1 VGDRAGIRWSA
12 IMRGDADLIAAGLL
26 TELKTTARKPSL
38 GVTDAWQVIGYAL
51 MDYTD
56 EFGIT
61 DVAIFHARYGYLAQ
75 WNLDALLS
83 ELAGRPATAAALRAE
98 FRALPE
104 ACRPVGR
111 VP

>member
-1 VGDRAGIRWSA
+1 
-12 IMRGDADLIAAGLL
+12 
-26 TELKTTARKPSL
+26 
-38 GVTDAWQVIGYAL
+38 